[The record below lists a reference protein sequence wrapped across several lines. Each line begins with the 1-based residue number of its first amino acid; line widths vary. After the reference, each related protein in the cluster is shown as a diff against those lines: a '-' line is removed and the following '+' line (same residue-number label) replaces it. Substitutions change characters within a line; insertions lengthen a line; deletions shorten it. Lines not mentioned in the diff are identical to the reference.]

1 MPQLKLA
8 EPSAVSLMTFELW
21 TCVFEELYYNLYGSL
36 RQLSFV
42 CKAWKVGHRLF
53 TLNMIRT

>member
-1 MPQLKLA
+1 MPQLELA
-8 EPSAVSLMTFELW
+8 ERSAVSLMTFELW
-21 TCVFEELYYNLYGSL
+21 TGVFEELFYNLSSSL

-53 TLNMIRT
+53 TLNMIRG